1 LDFYKMNNPS
11 EPSAMR
17 TAWLVVAL
25 LVPVALLNYLDRQLL
40 AAMKTSI
47 GISIP
52 ALKDDANWGLLP
64 ALFKWSYA
72 IFSPLGG
79 YIADRFNKRWIIG
92 GSLFVWSAV
101 TIGTGN
107 CSTYESMKVMRT
119 LMGISEAFYIPAALA
134 LISDF
139 HLGGTR
145 SRAIGFHQMGIY
157 IGVIIG
163 GFSGY
168 AAGNPEAPGYN
179 VDQWRLAFDACGI
192 VGMIYAVPLV
202 FLLRDAPRAPGG
214 RGTELSPLSAMK
226 ELFST
231 PSYVLLAICF
241 TLPAIPGWV
250 IRDWMPAI
258 LKSGFDISQGMAGVL
273 ATVFVNVAAI
283 AGAATGGLLADR
295 FSRKTIR
302 GRVIVSATGLGI
314 IALTLPGMGATTSL
328 VAAVVFLT
336 VYGIGWGF
344 FDCNNMPILSQIARP
359 ELRATGYGFMN
370 LISISIGGAA
380 DVGFGVLRKSGIGTG
395 TIFAAFALLVV
406 ISIVCMLSI
415 RPQMMDPKQS
425 Q

>member
-1 LDFYKMNNPS
+1 
-11 EPSAMR
+11 MR

-25 LVPVALLNYLDRQLL
+25 LVPVALLNYLDRQLM

-47 GISIP
+47 GLSIP
-52 ALKDDANWGLLP
+52 ALADDGNWGLLP

-79 YIADRFNKRWIIG
+79 WLADRFSKRWIIC

-107 CSTYESMKVMRT
+107 CTSLESMKVMRT

-134 LISDF
+134 LITEF
-139 HLGGTR
+139 HLGPTR
-145 SRAIGFHQMGIY
+145 SRAVGMHQMGIY

-168 AAGNPEAPGYN
+168 AAGNPDAPGYDA
-179 VDQWRLAFDACGI
+179 DQWRLVFDGCGI
-192 VGMIYAVPLV
+192 FGMIYALPL
-202 FLLRDAPRAPGG
+202 LLLLKNPPARSQASVVKV
-214 RGTELSPLSAMK
+214 SPLAAMG
-226 ELFST
+226 ELFGSRNF
-231 PSYVLLAICF
+231 VLLAVCF

-258 LKSGFDISQGMAGVL
+258 LKSGFKDITQGMAGVL

-295 FSRKTIR
+295 FTRRSPR
-302 GRVIVSATGLGI
+302 GRVLVSAAGLII
-314 IALTLPGMGATTSL
+314 IAATLPGMGATTSL
-328 VAAVVFLT
+328 FAAVVFLS

-344 FDCNNMPILSQIARP
+344 FDCNNMPILSQITRP
-359 ELRATGYGFMN
+359 ELRATGYGCMN
-370 LISISIGGAA
+370 FISISLGGLA
-380 DVGFGVLRKSGIGTG
+380 DYGFGLMRKNGVSTG
-395 TIFAAFALLVV
+395 VIFAGFAAAVAV
-406 ISIVCMLSI
+406 AVVCMLCIKPTAGSHEASGT
-415 RPQMMDPKQS
+415 PQP
-425 Q
+425 